1 MMCLILRLMSI
12 ERPVRR
18 LDLRVFQHA
27 TEDLVKVMAAL
38 RFVSGSCEAVES
50 HADGYHGNP
59 ITLLEVSQTARAAL
73 DSFWARLRDAGLC
86 RGVAEN
92 LEERINECGELF
104 IRFDKQEAVEG
115 RLALSSRDDVVLAW
129 GRVLATVKG
138 QEVRADRAAAVEVM
152 RAFLDELGKNEGS
165 GIRGQ
170 GSG

>member
-1 MMCLILRLMSI
+1 MSI

-38 RFVSGSCEAVES
+38 RFVSGVAEAAES
-50 HADGYHGNP
+50 RAEGYHGNP
-59 ITLLEVSQTARAAL
+59 INILEVALAGRPGL

-86 RGVAEN
+86 GGVAEN
-92 LEERINECGELF
+92 LEERINDGGELF
-104 IRFDKQEAVEG
+104 IRFDKQEAVLG
-115 RLALSSRDDVVLAW
+115 RLALSSGDDVVLAR

-152 RAFLDELGKNEGS
+152 REFLHELGGKKDAE
-165 GIRGQ
+165 
-170 GSG
+170 